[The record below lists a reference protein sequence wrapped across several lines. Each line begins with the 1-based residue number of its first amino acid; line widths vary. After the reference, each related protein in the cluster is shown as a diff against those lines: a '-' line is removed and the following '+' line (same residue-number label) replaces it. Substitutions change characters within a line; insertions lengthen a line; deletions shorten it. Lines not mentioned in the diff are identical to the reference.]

1 MKKGLFV
8 RLSDE
13 ELEILR
19 KYCLEV
25 ERTQSDVIRD
35 FVRRL
40 KKKLPPSSGKLSQ
53 QISVPSIHERTS
65 STAEEE

>member
-1 MKKGLFV
+1 MKKGMFV

-19 KYCLEV
+19 KYCVEV

-40 KKKLPPSSGKLSQ
+40 KKKLPSSDKSTSRV
-53 QISVPSIHERTS
+53 SVPSTTEHCAS
-65 STAEEE
+65 ADEEG